1 MSKDDKV
8 GYGNPPKDTRF
19 KKGQSG
25 NPNGRPRKPKSAHDV
40 VQNMLNETVDIV
52 VNGKRKKIT
61 HLEAAILQLRND
73 AVTGK
78 PIDRIRALKQ
88 LKEYW
93 PDFDAGNVNQTAPET
108 IIQIVDPDGLDRDLN
123 LSKKERKLVREV
135 VEGLRSGEI
144 NKHELISV
152 IRNDPFHDV

>member
-1 MSKDDKV
+1 MSDDYNV
-8 GYGNPPKDTRF
+8 GYGKPPEETRF

-40 VQNMLNETVDIV
+40 VQNLLNESVDIV

-73 AVTGK
+73 AVSGK
-78 PIDRIRALKQ
+78 SIDRIRALKQ

-93 PDFDAGNVNQTAPET
+93 PDFDAGNVSQTAPET
-108 IIQIVDPDGLDRDLN
+108 VIRIVDPDGLDRDLN
-123 LSKKERKLVREV
+123 LSKKERKLVREMI
-135 VEGLRSGEI
+135 EGLRSGEV
-144 NKHELISV
+144 NKIELMSV
-152 IRNDPFHDV
+152 IRNDPFHGV

>member
-1 MSKDDKV
+1 MSEEYDV
-8 GYGNPPKDTRF
+8 GYGKPPQKTQF

-40 VQNMLNETVDIV
+40 VQTMLNETVDIV

-73 AVTGK
+73 AVSGK
-78 PIDRIRALKQ
+78 SIDRIRALKQ

-93 PDFDAGNVNQTAPET
+93 PDFDAGNVSRTAPET
-108 IIQIVDPDGLDRDLN
+108 VIRIVDPDGLDHDLN
-123 LSKKERKLVREV
+123 LSKKERKLVREMI
-135 VEGLRSGEI
+135 EGLRAGDIDEE
-144 NKHELISV
+144 ELVGV
-152 IRNDPFHDV
+152 IENDVFRS